1 MTPGARTRPRVVIVG
16 AGFAGLEAAGGFGG
30 GYDVTVID
38 RGADFEFLPNL
49 HELVSRTKKP
59 GALRLA
65 RRRLVERR
73 GHRFR
78 LDEVVAI
85 EPDRRLVRT
94 GDGDGLAYDVLVM
107 ATGSAARTAAP
118 GAARHA
124 LALRSIA
131 EGVAIGER
139 LRQLAQRGG
148 RGAVTIVGGGFTGV
162 ECLGEVLRRYRQRRG
177 LTVRL
182 IEPGRRLLASQPA
195 AVGRAV
201 RAVAEEC
208 DVELLLGESV
218 AEVEAER
225 VRLAS
230 GSWLRSDLTLW
241 TAGGGPPPLL
251 AQAGLAPAGEW
262 APAAATLQSRAWP
275 DVFIAGDS
283 AGLRRGVA
291 KQSYQA
297 AAMGRR
303 AARNARRLLAG
314 RELRRFSPLDTQLLI
329 TFGFLTGFYVDDDVV
344 VEGAVLCLA
353 RELLFQAGMAELD
366 RPRRR
371 GARRRLLRRLRG
383 AARLAA
389 LPGPL
394 RAVLPHPFARAPRDR
409 FDLPALPRVL
419 AWRDAEDGLAAAA
432 AGGASAGRVAAGA
445 GRQGGGLLLHLLGR
459 HRSAMSP
466 TSATSL
472 LSPLSPI
479 PPDSLT

>member
-1 MTPGARTRPRVVIVG
+1 MSRPRVVIVG
-16 AGFAGLEAAGGFGG
+16 GGFAGLAAAGGFGAEH
-30 GYDVTVID
+30 DVTVID

-59 GALRLA
+59 DALRLA
-65 RRRLVERR
+65 RRRVIERR
-73 GHRFR
+73 GHLFR
-78 LDEVVAI
+78 QDEVVAI
-85 EPDRRLVRT
+85 DPERRQVLTR
-94 GDGDGLAYDVLVM
+94 DGGGLAYDVLVV
-107 ATGSAARTAAP
+107 ATGSAARETAVP

-139 LRQLAQRGG
+139 LRRLARRGD

-201 RAVAEEC
+201 RAIAEEC

-218 AEVEAER
+218 AGVEAER
-225 VRLAS
+225 VQLAS

-283 AGLRRGVA
+283 AGLRRGLA

-314 RELRRFSPLDTQLLI
+314 RELRRFSPLDDQLLI
-329 TFGFLTGFYVDDDVV
+329 TFGFLSGFYVDDDVV
-344 VEGAVLCLA
+344 VEGAVLCVA

-383 AARLAA
+383 AVRLAA
-389 LPGPL
+389 LPGPW
-394 RAVLPHPFARAPRDR
+394 RAVLPHPYARAPRDR

-419 AWRDAEDGLAAAA
+419 EWRDAEGGLAAAA
-432 AGGASAGRVAAGA
+432 AGGSSAGRVAAGA
-445 GRQGGGLLLHLLGR
+445 GRQGGRLLRLLER
-459 HRSAMSP
+459 D
-466 TSATSL
+466 
-472 LSPLSPI
+472 LSPMPPI
-479 PPDSLT
+479 PPSFLT